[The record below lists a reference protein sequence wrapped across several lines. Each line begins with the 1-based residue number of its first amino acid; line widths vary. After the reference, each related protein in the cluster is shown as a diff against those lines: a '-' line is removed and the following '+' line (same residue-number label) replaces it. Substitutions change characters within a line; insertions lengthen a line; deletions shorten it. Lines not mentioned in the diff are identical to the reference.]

1 MKSKKEQR
9 ISRLIMITP
18 FDSTITQ
25 LSNAEQL
32 LLLKGCALCA
42 ITYDLE
48 NNNISNKP
56 AWKDCQSELGAP
68 IVVFTLDVIEP
79 RLRTLI
85 QGNAPAVCAETE
97 AGELF
102 LLLDS
107 AAIERCKG
115 SVADFRG
122 RLLYRASSLSLSLS

>member
-1 MKSKKEQR
+1 MEAKKEKR
-9 ISRLIMITP
+9 VARLIMITP
-18 FDSTITQ
+18 FDSSIAQ
-25 LSNAEQL
+25 LSDSEQL

-42 ITYDLE
+42 ITRDLE
-48 NNNISNKP
+48 NNSTGNKP
-56 AWKDCQSELGAP
+56 EWKDCKSELGAP
-68 IVVFTLDVIEP
+68 IFVFTLDVIEP
-79 RLRTLI
+79 RLHALI

-102 LLLDS
+102 LLLDP

-122 RLLYRASSLSLSLS
+122 RLLYRASTLGLSLS